1 MFASGTTRSC
11 IRGRSREGTG
21 RYFEQKRWHDLLAR
35 HVGCIACRVSMGIV
49 NTYCSIHHVDGRTK
63 PHAHWY
69 VLPLCAGH
77 HQNGYGGAGFTGV
90 AVHPYKA
97 RFEAEYGTQSDLLSK
112 CASILAEEGHD
123 IPAGFLAWLDGGEV
137 EA

>member
-1 MFASGTTRSC
+1 M
-11 IRGRSREGTG
+11 
-21 RYFEQKRWHDLLAR
+21 
-35 HVGCIACRVSMGIV
+35 GCIACRVSMGIV

-77 HQNGYGGAGFTGV
+77 HQNGYGGEGFTGI

-97 RFEAEYGTQSDLLSK
+97 RFEAEYGAQSDLVSK

-123 IPAGFLAWLDGGEV
+123 IPAGFLAWLDGSEV

>member
-1 MFASGTTRSC
+1 VK
-11 IRGRSREGTG
+11 GRAVTS
-21 RYFEQKRWHDLLAR
+21 EQKRWHDLLAR
-35 HVGCIACRVSMGIV
+35 QVGCIACRVSMGIV
-49 NTYCSIHHVDGRTK
+49 NNYCSIHHVDGRTK

-77 HQNGYGGAGFTGV
+77 HQNGYGGEGFTGI

-97 RFEAEYGTQSDLLSK
+97 RFETEYGAQSDLLSK

-123 IPAGFLAWLDGGEV
+123 IPAGFLAWLDGSEV